1 MKRNVLNQFN
11 GWMLAVASV
20 MLLSLGACDKNEQGG
35 EKPKNLPDIDVKIE
49 GTIDHQ
55 KLVEGQKGSVTF
67 NRFPATVQE
76 FKEVREKIGKEP
88 HGAVALQIMAYEMF
102 RRNQKIGMECINL
115 NSTNTNSGEKSSAV
129 RQLRL
134 LFNNDNSSR
143 PYQMA
148 AYLKGATFENG
159 YSPTKPYTVEVIVDK
174 GRGYGYSND
183 YQAPIVKL
191 LVLTKGKERP
201 DPVALV
207 KTKDPKESSEGK
219 YFIVSECSSIYV
231 RVREIAFDHPFKGL
245 D

>member
-1 MKRNVLNQFN
+1 
-11 GWMLAVASV
+11 MLFRS
-20 MLLSLGACDKNEQGG
+20 
-35 EKPKNLPDIDVKIE
+35 
-49 GTIDHQ
+49 
-55 KLVEGQKGSVTF
+55 
-67 NRFPATVQE
+67 
-76 FKEVREKIGKEP
+76 VREKIGKEP

-102 RRNQKIGMECINL
+102 RRNQRIGMECINL

-134 LFNNDNSSR
+134 LFNNDDSSR

-159 YSPTKPYTVEVIVDK
+159 YSPTKPYTVEVIVDE
-174 GRGYGYSND
+174 GRGYGYSNY

-201 DPVALV
+201 DPIALV

-231 RVREIAFDHPFKGL
+231 RVRAIAFDHPFKGL

>member
-20 MLLSLGACDKNEQGG
+20 MLLSLGACDKNEPGE

-67 NRFPATVQE
+67 NRFPATAQE

-102 RRNQKIGMECINL
+102 RRNQRIGMECINL

-159 YSPTKPYTVEVIVDK
+159 YSPTKPYTADK
-174 GRGYGYSND
+174 RKRKTRSGRF
-183 YQAPIVKL
+183 
-191 LVLTKGKERP
+191 GKDQRPERIERRQIFYRKRVFQYLCACTR
-201 DPVALV
+201 D
-207 KTKDPKESSEGK
+207 
-219 YFIVSECSSIYV
+219 SI
-231 RVREIAFDHPFKGL
+231 
-245 D
+245 

>member
-88 HGAVALQIMAYEMF
+88 HGAVALQIM
-102 RRNQKIGMECINL
+102 
-115 NSTNTNSGEKSSAV
+115 
-129 RQLRL
+129 
-134 LFNNDNSSR
+134 
-143 PYQMA
+143 
-148 AYLKGATFENG
+148 
-159 YSPTKPYTVEVIVDK
+159 
-174 GRGYGYSND
+174 
-183 YQAPIVKL
+183 
-191 LVLTKGKERP
+191 
-201 DPVALV
+201 
-207 KTKDPKESSEGK
+207 
-219 YFIVSECSSIYV
+219 
-231 RVREIAFDHPFKGL
+231 
-245 D
+245 

>member
-102 RRNQKIGMECINL
+102 RRNQRIGMECINL
-115 NSTNTNSGEKSSAV
+115 NSTNTNSNPPIILHPRFSNRCLPRFLQKFK
-129 RQLRL
+129 L
-134 LFNNDNSSR
+134 
-143 PYQMA
+143 
-148 AYLKGATFENG
+148 TF
-159 YSPTKPYTVEVIVDK
+159 I
-174 GRGYGYSND
+174 
-183 YQAPIVKL
+183 L
-191 LVLTKGKERP
+191 
-201 DPVALV
+201 
-207 KTKDPKESSEGK
+207 
-219 YFIVSECSSIYV
+219 
-231 RVREIAFDHPFKGL
+231 
-245 D
+245 

>member
-1 MKRNVLNQFN
+1 MKRNVLNRLN
-11 GWMLAVASV
+11 GWLLAVAS
-20 MLLSLGACDKNEQGG
+20 MILLSLGACDKNEPGG
-35 EKPKNLPDIDVKIE
+35 EKPKNLPQFEVNIE
-49 GTIDHQ
+49 GTIDHE
-55 KLVEGQKGSVTF
+55 KLVKRQKGSVTF
-67 NRFPATVQE
+67 NRFPASVEE
-76 FKEVREKIGKEP
+76 FKQAREKIGMEP

-102 RRNQKIGMECINL
+102 RRNQRIGMECINL

-148 AYLKGATFENG
+148 AYLKGATPENG
-159 YSPTKPYTVEVIVDK
+159 YSPTKPYTVEVVVDE
-174 GRGYGYSND
+174 GRGYTHSND

-201 DPVALV
+201 DPIALV
-207 KTKDPKESSEGK
+207 KTKDPKESSGGK
-219 YFIVSECSSIYV
+219 YFIVSESSSIYS
-231 RVREIAFDHPFKGL
+231 RVRAIGFDHPFKGL